1 MAAEGGSDND
11 DLATAGAFAI
21 VGAGSLGLALA
32 VALAA
37 SGQVV
42 TVLGSSNS
50 TASLLAAGEVHL
62 EGFLDLRAPVSGEA
76 ARPGHLCAVDDPAR
90 LPPVTGT
97 IFTTKGHQLEAAVD
111 QVVGAGPGILG
122 DCWFA
127 GLQNGVVKDDVL
139 TGAFGPGRVLGAATV
154 LNARRSDVARV
165 IVGSLGMTYFGELG
179 APPSPRVTAACEAFG
194 AAGLPATVV
203 DDGRSLAWSKFAN
216 AVGIFA
222 VTGLT
227 GLSTGAMMHRRPLV
241 LAYRSLL
248 EEVEAVAI
256 AEGVRIGDYPG
267 LPMRTYLNAT
277 GDEVADIMAAQPYD
291 PGGPQSFSSMAQD
304 IAAGR
309 KTESEQ
315 IFADLARRGRRHG
328 VPTPRV
334 DLVNDLISGIDARP

>member
-1 MAAEGGSDND
+1 MEND
-11 DLATAGAFAI
+11 DLAAAGAFAI

-42 TVLGSSNS
+42 TVLASINS
-50 TASLLAAGEVHL
+50 AAGLLEAGNVQL
-62 EGFLDLRAPVSGEA
+62 EGQLDLRVPVSGEA
-76 ARPGHLCAVDDPAR
+76 ARPGHLCVVADPTR
-90 LPPVTGT
+90 LSPVTGT

-111 QVVGAGPGILG
+111 EVAGAGAGILG
-122 DCWFA
+122 GSWFA
-127 GLQNGVVKDDVL
+127 GLQNGVLKDEVL
-139 TGAFGPGRVLGAATV
+139 AAAFGPGRVLGAATV
-154 LNARRSDVARV
+154 LNARRTEVARV
-165 IVGSLGMTYFGELG
+165 TVGSLAMSYFGELG
-179 APPSPRVTAACEAFG
+179 APPSPRVAAACEAFG
-194 AAGLPATVV
+194 EAGLPATAV
-203 DDGRSLAWSKFAN
+203 DDGRSLVWSKFAN
-216 AVGIFA
+216 AVGIFG

-227 GLSTGAMMHRRPLV
+227 GLTTGAMTHRRQLV

-248 EEVEAVAI
+248 EEVDAVAI

-277 GDEVADIMAAQPYD
+277 GEEVADIMGASPYD
-291 PGGPQSFSSMAQD
+291 PAGPQSFSSMAQD

-315 IFADLARRGRRHG
+315 IFADLSRRGRRHG

>member
-1 MAAEGGSDND
+1 MEND
-11 DLATAGAFAI
+11 DVAAAGAFAI

-32 VALAA
+32 AALAA

-42 TVLGSSNS
+42 TVLASSKS
-50 TASLLAAGEVHL
+50 TAGLLEAGKVQL
-62 EGFLDLRAPVSGEA
+62 EGFLDLCVAVSGEA
-76 ARPGHLCAVDDPAR
+76 ARPGHLCVVDDPRR

-111 QVVGAGPGILG
+111 QVAGAGAGAGILG

-127 GLQNGVVKDDVL
+127 GLQNGVVKDEVL
-139 TGAFGPGRVLGAATV
+139 AAAFGPGRVLGAATV
-154 LNARRSDVARV
+154 LNARRTEVAQV
-165 IVGSLGMTYFGELG
+165 TVGSLGMTYFGELG

-203 DDGRSLAWSKFAN
+203 DDGRSLVWSKFAN

-227 GLSTGAMMHRRPLV
+227 GLSTGAMTHRRPLV

-248 EEVEAVAI
+248 EEVDAVAI

-267 LPMRTYLNAT
+267 LPMRTYLDAT
-277 GDEVADIMAAQPYD
+277 GEEVADSMGAGPYD
-291 PGGPQSFSSMAQD
+291 PQGPQSFSSMAQD

-309 KTESEQ
+309 KTESQQ

-334 DLVNDLISGIDARP
+334 DLVNELISGIDARP

>member
-1 MAAEGGSDND
+1 MEKDDVAA
-11 DLATAGAFAI
+11 AGAFAI

-32 VALAA
+32 AALAA

-42 TVLGSSNS
+42 TVLASTNS
-50 TASLLAAGEVHL
+50 AAGLL
-62 EGFLDLRAPVSGEA
+62 EAGKVQIEGLLDQRVPVSGEV
-76 ARPGHLCAVDDPAR
+76 ARPGHLCVVDDPAQ

-97 IFTTKGHQLEAAVD
+97 IFTTKGHQLQAAVD
-111 QVVGAGPGILG
+111 QLAGAGPGILG
-122 DCWFA
+122 NCWFA
-127 GLQNGVVKDDVL
+127 GLQNGVIKDDVL
-139 TGAFGPGRVLGAATV
+139 TGAFGPRRVLGAATV
-154 LNARRSDVARV
+154 LNARRTEVARATG
-165 IVGSLGMTYFGELG
+165 GSLGMTYFGELG

-194 AAGLPATVV
+194 AAALPATVV

-227 GLSTGAMMHRRPLV
+227 ALSTGAMTHRRPLV

-277 GDEVADIMAAQPYD
+277 GEEVADIMGAGPYD
-291 PGGPQSFSSMAQD
+291 PLGPQSFSSMAQD